1 MFKTCV
7 SVAAVGH
14 APEIVKN
21 MIDRNGWPVCTVV
34 IETGRVSI
42 YFYYKWY
49 QYYKVCA
56 FKKVVKDCEERYKYY
71 CKPDILHGGF
81 LSEAEMQYVRADE
94 EATARFVLDNIRGI
108 AKDRNLEAIVDNNG
122 CMIGCKI
129 SLYNCLRRKSK

>member
-14 APEIVKN
+14 AQEIVKN
-21 MIDRNGWPVCTVV
+21 MIDRNGWPICTIVV
-34 IETGRVSI
+34 KTGRVSF

-49 QYYKVCA
+49 QYYKVHA

-71 CKPDILHGGF
+71 CKPNIYGGF

-94 EATARFVLDNIRGI
+94 EATTRFVFDNLRGI
-108 AKDRNLEAIVDNNG
+108 PKDRNIEAIVDDNG
-122 CMIGCKI
+122 CVIGCKI
-129 SLYNCLRRKSK
+129 RMYNYLRRKSK